1 MEEQQNIRRVAFAP
15 GTADGVA
22 EYDAAKEEETPL
34 RIPAPPTMP
43 RPSRTVSHVHE
54 PPYMKLANPGPLG
67 LLGFAITTFVLG
79 LYECGAGY
87 DFFRNW
93 KSDADIFA
101 VIRLPHSDPT
111 GDVGPNQAVFGLAIF
126 MGGAAQF
133 VAGIMQFRVGNTFGS
148 TVHCSYGA
156 FWLSYA
162 MFLIPS
168 LDIRGEYKGD
178 ERAYTF
184 AIAIYLTLWCFLT
197 FLFLIA
203 ALRTNIAILLLFFF
217 LTMAFLFLALANYL
231 MTEHPTAAVR
241 LNKTGGAFAVICAA
255 VAFYGG
261 ASGLMLPETT
271 FVRFPLGEFPHPA
284 V

>member
-1 MEEQQNIRRVAFAP
+1 MEEQNIRRVAFAP

-22 EYDAAKEEETPL
+22 EYDAAKEEETQL
-34 RIPAPPTMP
+34 RTPAPPTMP

-79 LYECGAGY
+79 LYECGAG
-87 DFFRNW
+87 
-93 KSDADIFA
+93 
-101 VIRLPHSDPT
+101 LPHSDPA

-168 LDIRGEYKGD
+168 LDIRGQYKGD

-271 FVRFPLGEFPHPA
+271 FVRCGTTPRYFI
-284 V
+284 